1 MGAASDLESLSI
13 KREIR
18 GNGDRNGRC
27 IARRFRALGLSEE
40 GCDGLV
46 DLVRPL
52 LEVDTACEA
61 AGTTRNGF
69 CERRLETQ
77 VGTITLRMSKLRQGA
92 YFPDCLVERWSRVA
106 CIVIC
111 AVVET
116 YALGVSTRKV
126 VRVLERMEPTG
137 FPKTR
142 SRASTRRSMLKWQ
155 SCARISCR
163 PYNSLPLGRR
173 DLRALQEKTGTVP
186 RPPWSRP

>member
-1 MGAASDLESLSI
+1 MDAVSQDAS
-13 KREIR
+13 
-18 GNGDRNGRC
+18 
-27 IARRFRALGLSEE
+27 ATLGLSEE
-40 GCDGLV
+40 GCDGLA

-69 CERRLETQ
+69 RERRLETQ
-77 VGTITLRMSKLRQGA
+77 VGTTTLRMSKLRQGA

-106 CIVIC
+106 RIVIC

-173 DLRALQEKTGTVP
+173 DLRALQEKRARCHGRRGHGHSRRRGRCAQGCVP
-186 RPPWSRP
+186 GVRRR